1 MPCRHP
7 NHRRRHHPTEGASC
21 GSLLRP
27 TATNLANHHQAKRA
41 LLIEGRFMPSAMD
54 HGRTGLAVVLGT
66 AFTWIGVQH
75 FVDVDW
81 FVPIVPAILGWPEFW
96 VYVSGAA
103 EILLGL
109 GLIIPST
116 RARAGRWTA
125 GFLLLVYWANLNMWV
140 NDIAI
145 GGQTFSTP
153 AHIARALAQI
163 GMIAVALFI
172 AQSEPIG
179 TGIEEES

>member
-1 MPCRHP
+1 
-7 NHRRRHHPTEGASC
+7 
-21 GSLLRP
+21 
-27 TATNLANHHQAKRA
+27 
-41 LLIEGRFMPSAMD
+41 MPSAID
-54 HGRTGLAVVLGT
+54 YGRTGLAVSLGT
-66 AFTWIGVQH
+66 AFTWIGIQH

-96 VYVSGAA
+96 VYVSGIA

-125 GFLLLVYWANLNMWV
+125 RFLFLVYWANLNMWV

-145 GGQTFSTP
+145 GGRTFSTP

-163 GMIAVALFI
+163 GMIAMALFI
-172 AQSEPIG
+172 AQSQPIVA
-179 TGIEEES
+179 EEEKGS

>member
-1 MPCRHP
+1 
-7 NHRRRHHPTEGASC
+7 
-21 GSLLRP
+21 
-27 TATNLANHHQAKRA
+27 
-41 LLIEGRFMPSAMD
+41 MPSAIE

-81 FVPIVPAILGWPEFW
+81 FVPIVPTILGWPEFW

-179 TGIEEES
+179 TEIEEES

>member
-1 MPCRHP
+1 
-7 NHRRRHHPTEGASC
+7 
-21 GSLLRP
+21 
-27 TATNLANHHQAKRA
+27 
-41 LLIEGRFMPSAMD
+41 MPSAID
-54 HGRTGLAVVLGT
+54 HGRTGLAVALGT
-66 AFTWIGVQH
+66 AFTWIGIQH
-75 FVDVDW
+75 FVDVTW

-96 VYVSGAA
+96 VYVSGVA

-109 GLIIPST
+109 ALIFPST

-125 GFLLLVYWANLNMWV
+125 GFSVLVYWANLNMWV

-163 GMIAVALFI
+163 GMIAMALFI
-172 AQSEPIG
+172 AQGQSIA
-179 TGIEEES
+179 TEEKEK